1 MEKFGIFELLDTLS
15 ALTAAG
21 NAARGESQTPDA
33 EAQSAPQNAPP
44 SAPPAARAAA
54 PAEQQTDARERR
66 VRRLPR
72 PPRRDAPPR
81 GKAQI
86 KPLSAPLDFSFRS
99 GYNARKEE
107 SL

>member
-44 SAPPAARAAA
+44 AARAAA
-54 PAEQQTDARERR
+54 PAEQQSGQTRGSDAFAAILARHDETRR
-66 VRRLPR
+66 R
-72 PPRRDAPPR
+72 AE
-81 GKAQI
+81 K
-86 KPLSAPLDFSFRS
+86 
-99 GYNARKEE
+99 RK
-107 SL
+107 